1 MTLKKIPLVD
11 LKAQYAAHKAEI
23 DAAIARVI
31 ENTAFIG
38 GAEVAHFETAFAA
51 FCEAPAA
58 IGCGNGTD
66 AIALALKGLG
76 IGPGDEVVVP
86 SMTFIATA
94 EAVEMVGARPVF
106 ADVSPDTLLMGPAE
120 AEAALTPKTRALL
133 PVHLF
138 GQPCDMPGLMALA
151 KKHGLKVIED
161 AAQAHGARI
170 EGQRIGSFGDAATFS
185 FYPGKN
191 LGAYGDGGA
200 VTTHDPDLAAWL
212 RKARN
217 HGRAKKYAHD
227 FSGVN
232 SRLDGLQAAILGAK
246 LPHLDTWSERRRE
259 RASWYDAWI
268 AEEVPEATPI
278 ARRSGTTHV
287 FHLYVIRVPNRD
299 AVLEGLK
306 ARGIMAGVHYP
317 IALHQQPAYAAWE
330 LTDEM
335 LPNTAAG
342 CAQILSL
349 PMYPELEKS
358 AARTVITALK
368 AAIAQSLSES

>member
-1 MTLKKIPLVD
+1 MALPNIPLVD
-11 LKAQYAAHKAEI
+11 LKAQYAAHKTEI

-38 GAEVAHFETAFAA
+38 GAELQRFETAFAA
-51 FCEAPAA
+51 FCEAPVA

-76 IGPGDEVVVP
+76 IGAGDEVVVP

-106 ADVSPDTLLMGPAE
+106 ADCDPDTLLMGPAE
-120 AEAALTPKTRALL
+120 VEAVLTPNTKALL

-151 KKHGLKVIED
+151 KAKGLKVIED
-161 AAQAHGARI
+161 SAQAHGARVG
-170 EGQRIGSFGDAATFS
+170 GQRIGSFGDAATYS

-200 VTTHDPDLAAWL
+200 ITTTDPALADWL

-217 HGRAKKYAHD
+217 HGRAKKYEHD
-227 FSGVN
+227 FSAVN

-246 LPHLDTWSERRRE
+246 LPHLDDWSARRRE
-259 RASWYDAWI
+259 RAGWYDAWI
-268 AEEVPEATPI
+268 AAEVPDAQPI
-278 ARRSGTTHV
+278 VQREDTTSV
-287 FHLYVIRVPNRD
+287 YHLYVIRVPNRD
-299 AVLEGLK
+299 AVLAGLK
-306 ARGIMAGVHYP
+306 ARGVMAGVHYP
-317 IALHQQPAYAAWE
+317 IALHQQPAFADWNV
-330 LTDEM
+330 TDEDM
-335 LPNTAAG
+335 PHTAAA

-349 PMYPELEKS
+349 PMYPELSKESARRVIVSLKEALEQS
-358 AARTVITALK
+358 AAT
-368 AAIAQSLSES
+368 